1 MVMLP
6 VASCS
11 VRHRRQGSG
20 GGNRLG
26 VQRLWPRL
34 WVNVHLVRREGL
46 VVVLV
51 DDAVTARR
59 AARGLAQAPGV
70 GAHKL
75 AAFLGRLLRQGL
87 DILVPGHH
95 GVMALGAEDPCV
107 SSVHRA
113 RLAALEDEL
122 VGRSALGRV
131 RTKLLLRQV
140 ERHDW
145 GLRLVRRLEL
155 VEMALEVL
163 ALALQ
168 QTGTDLLGSNVILA
182 GIVDLL
188 RRPHR
193 NRRIN
198 NLVVVGHEMYPFLVL
213 GHGDGAVAELLDD
226 PVGVVGLALQ
236 DAGVGIVRLLNLAN
250 DNRLQLAAGALEVEV
265 RLVEVVLL
273 VNLALDL
280 AIYGQTQQVRIL
292 PTRRGRGINLVLVQD
307 IGERVHGLFCAVH
320 FAIDG
325 VLEVAGK
332 VLDLLDLLLEIAPE
346 TGEGEDDV
354 LLDLLGLVGLLD
366 GGPVVVA
373 QELEGIVDTGRLEEV
388 GGRGDVVGDVG
399 ELAKGLGSVL
409 VVRLDLAVVGD

>member
-1 MVMLP
+1 
-6 VASCS
+6 
-11 VRHRRQGSG
+11 
-20 GGNRLG
+20 
-26 VQRLWPRL
+26 
-34 WVNVHLVRREGL
+34 
-46 VVVLV
+46 
-51 DDAVTARR
+51 
-59 AARGLAQAPGV
+59 
-70 GAHKL
+70 
-75 AAFLGRLLRQGL
+75 
-87 DILVPGHH
+87 
-95 GVMALGAEDPCV
+95 MALGAEDPCV

-155 VEMALEVL
+155 VEMGGRQHIPASCVALEVL